1 MAYTPIYG
9 STITNVSVHTHN
21 GGSPVTFSIYLKTSV
36 GGLSIDNVMVYTP
49 MRVPLV
55 TLSKGLHT

>member
-36 GGLSIDNVMVYTP
+36 GGLSIENVMVTHQC
-49 MRVPLV
+49 VF
-55 TLSKGLHT
+55 HW